1 MAKLLG
7 KEIDKKNLMLLISIP
22 AIVGLGSIIVLSIL
36 DVMTSDQAP
45 VPPPQVGRRFI
56 VSTYPR
62 TIPSEVFWLFS
73 LLAFI
78 GIVPFTY
85 YFISK
90 KLEDKI
96 DKNMK
101 LLSKVVSKNSNSGNN
116 NSKDADYRNIFLK
129 FLNFNERKVLEKLIE
144 GKGRELQAK
153 ISRMDGMN
161 KLKTHRAVRDL
172 ERKGIIK
179 TEIFG
184 KTKLIILTKDIKD
197 AFIS

>member
-7 KEIDKKNLMLLISIP
+7 KDIDKKNLMLLISIP
-22 AIVGLGSIIVLSIL
+22 AIIGLGTIIVLSIL
-36 DVMTSDQAP
+36 DVMASDQAP
-45 VPPPQVGRRFI
+45 VPPPQLVGRRFI

-116 NSKDADYRNIFLK
+116 
-129 FLNFNERKVLEKLIE
+129 
-144 GKGRELQAK
+144 
-153 ISRMDGMN
+153 
-161 KLKTHRAVRDL
+161 
-172 ERKGIIK
+172 
-179 TEIFG
+179 
-184 KTKLIILTKDIKD
+184 
-197 AFIS
+197 